1 MKKKLSKAARKK
13 EATGINVE
21 AAKKRE
27 AKLEKR
33 IDILEIRADAA
44 VWDLQRLYNILFK
57 KKSQPKRG
65 KGK

>member
-13 EATGINVE
+13 ESTGINVE

-27 AKLEKR
+27 ARLEKR
-33 IDILEIRADAA
+33 IERVEFKLDSLIYILAQA
-44 VWDLQRLYNILFK
+44 NK
-57 KKSQPKRG
+57 KRG